1 MSGSLNDY
9 YLPFFDLDV
18 DEFTEILLD
27 LQSHD
32 PHSLRESFNLEYLN
46 ELQYS

>member
-1 MSGSLNDY
+1 MSGSLNDN